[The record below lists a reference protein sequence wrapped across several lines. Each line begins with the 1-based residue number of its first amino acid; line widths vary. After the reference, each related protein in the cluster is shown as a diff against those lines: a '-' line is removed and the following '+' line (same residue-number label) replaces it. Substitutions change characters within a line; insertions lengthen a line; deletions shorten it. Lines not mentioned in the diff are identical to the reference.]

1 MESRIIFR
9 VDAGSA
15 VGLGHIRRCLAL
27 AGGLARLGGQ
37 CTLLTCDDERMHS
50 CVGALGFEMAN
61 SVMSGDSEDL
71 EQVIDLAAR
80 KGAEIVVVDSY
91 KIDGEYLRRLRAG
104 GFYVAAVDDLGAYP
118 FPCQLVINGGAQAHQ
133 LEYRSSSG
141 DTQFLLGPQ
150 YALLSSEFW
159 NRTPRGVR
167 DLIQTALV
175 SFGGTDPYNLTPR
188 VLETLDS
195 LPGEFTVT
203 AVTSP
208 FFENRSMV
216 EDAARSRRHKVK
228 VVTAPKSMRALML
241 ESDLAFSAAG
251 QTLYELAATG
261 TPAVAVQT
269 ADNQRQSM
277 AALATK
283 GIIRVAGRA
292 DDIDLMDKMR
302 NLTLTLSA
310 SERAQMSHPGQD
322 LVDGQGA
329 LRAAKAVLNYARY
342 ESL

>member
-1 MESRIIFR
+1 MEKRIIFR
-9 VDAGSA
+9 VDAGSS
-15 VGLGHIRRCLAL
+15 VGLGHIRRCLSL
-27 AGGLARLGGQ
+27 AAGLAQLGGQ
-37 CTLLTCDDERMHS
+37 CTFMTCDDERLRSHGS
-50 CVGALGFEMAN
+50 ALGFEIATN
-61 SVMSGDSEDL
+61 VMSGDSEDL
-71 EQVIDLAAR
+71 EQVLDIADR
-80 KGAEIVVVDSY
+80 NGAEIAVVDSY
-91 KIDGEYLRRLRAG
+91 KIDGGYLRRLRASG
-104 GFYVAAVDDLGAYP
+104 LYVVAIDDLGAFP

-167 DLIQTALV
+167 DLMQTALV

-228 VVTAPKSMRALML
+228 VVTAPRSMRTLML

-277 AALATK
+277 AALEAK
-283 GIIRVAGRA
+283 GIVRVAGRA

-302 NLTLTLSA
+302 SLTLRLTA
-310 SERAQMSHPGQD
+310 SERAQMSHAGRN

-342 ESL
+342 ESM